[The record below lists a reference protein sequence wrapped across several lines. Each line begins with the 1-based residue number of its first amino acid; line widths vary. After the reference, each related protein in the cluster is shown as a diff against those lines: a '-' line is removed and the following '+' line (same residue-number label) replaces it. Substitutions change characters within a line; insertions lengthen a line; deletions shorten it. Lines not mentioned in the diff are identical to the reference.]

1 MHVDGPMRGPPF
13 SPVALSA
20 HLDTRMV
27 EKRPHQSPKENK
39 CNATECLQVEIDF
52 CLIKRERASNV
63 GLFVGNTQKGK
74 ASGLIVKVGNTPERQ
89 TVK

>member
-1 MHVDGPMRGPPF
+1 
-13 SPVALSA
+13 
-20 HLDTRMV
+20 MV

-39 CNATECLQVEIDF
+39 FYATECLQVEIDF
-52 CLIKRERASNV
+52 RLIKRERASYV

-74 ASGLIVKVGNTPERQ
+74 ASWLIVKVGNTPERQ